1 MLVYIVPTYDC
12 NLNCNGCYAQK
23 YKIQFDGYLSWEDFI
38 KIYTKF
44 KNCDK
49 FAFIGGEPA
58 KCKFINEAILYLK
71 NKGKKVIV
79 FTNATMPIHV
89 KPTNIVVNGT
99 NLFNNSIK
107 HQIIERIESYRS
119 QGSKIT
125 LRFNI
130 DDQFTEEMTKEA
142 VSISKEQADSV
153 SISILFPAKL
163 SRNLGDSVYFPL

>member
-1 MLVYIVPTYDC
+1 MDVMPRNIKFSLMVIFLGKTLLRSILNLRIVT
-12 NLNCNGCYAQK
+12 NLL
-23 YKIQFDGYLSWEDFI
+23 LSVE
-38 KIYTKF
+38 
-44 KNCDK
+44 NR
-49 FAFIGGEPA
+49 A
-58 KCKFINEAILYLK
+58 KWKFINEAILYLK